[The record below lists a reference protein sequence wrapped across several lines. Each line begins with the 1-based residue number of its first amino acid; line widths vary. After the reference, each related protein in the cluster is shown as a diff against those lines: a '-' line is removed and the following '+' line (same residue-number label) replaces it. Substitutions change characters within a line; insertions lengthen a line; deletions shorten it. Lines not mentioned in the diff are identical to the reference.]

1 MGFCGESRGFPLAA
15 KCWRRNATEG
25 CDSWRLKER
34 LRTISF
40 IRMQKFLLPMMLAAL
55 FFASAMTY
63 AADEQRVPPAPAPPA
78 PVPAMRTMQLHFQ
91 QTPASEIIALYRSL
105 IPEELVVDSG
115 IKMGVPLTL
124 ETKGEVSQEK
134 AVEMIESTLMLNGYT
149 LLQQAPGTIMVLGP
163 SKFPRSEGTPV
174 YYSPAE
180 LPKGERVVTYFMSL
194 TNIKAA
200 DAVQLFAAQVSPPNS
215 YTSLITVTNANAVL
229 ITESTSVI
237 RQLVGMQPSFD
248 VKSQAAGTR

>member
-1 MGFCGESRGFPLAA
+1 
-15 KCWRRNATEG
+15 
-25 CDSWRLKER
+25 
-34 LRTISF
+34 
-40 IRMQKFLLPMMLAAL
+40 
-55 FFASAMTY
+55 
-63 AADEQRVPPAPAPPA
+63 
-78 PVPAMRTMQLHFQ
+78 
-91 QTPASEIIALYRSL
+91 
-105 IPEELVVDSG
+105 
-115 IKMGVPLTL
+115 MGVPLTL

-163 SKFPRSEGTPV
+163 AKFARSQGTPV

-194 TNIKAA
+194 KNIKAA

-229 ITESTSVI
+229 ITESTSVV
-237 RQLVGMQPSFD
+237 RQLVGLQPSVD
-248 VKSQAAGTR
+248 VPSQTARSR

>member
-1 MGFCGESRGFPLAA
+1 MA
-15 KCWRRNATEG
+15 
-25 CDSWRLKER
+25 
-34 LRTISF
+34 
-40 IRMQKFLLPMMLAAL
+40 LAAL
-55 FFASAMTY
+55 FFASAMTH
-63 AADEQRVPPAPAPPA
+63 AADEQRVPPAPAPATPT
-78 PVPAMRTMQLHFQ
+78 VVLNFQ
-91 QTPASEIIALYRSL
+91 NALSSEIIALYKTL

-115 IKMGVPLTL
+115 ITQGVPLTL
-124 ETKGEVSQEK
+124 QTKGEVSQEK

-163 SKFPRSEGTPV
+163 AKFARSQGTPV

-194 TNIKAA
+194 KNIKAE
-200 DAVQLFAAQVSPPNS
+200 DAVQLFQAQVSPPNR

-229 ITESTSVI
+229 ITESTSVV

-248 VKSQAAGTR
+248 VKSQAAKSK

>member
-1 MGFCGESRGFPLAA
+1 
-15 KCWRRNATEG
+15 
-25 CDSWRLKER
+25 
-34 LRTISF
+34 
-40 IRMQKFLLPMMLAAL
+40 MMLASL
-55 FFASAMTY
+55 LLASAMTY
-63 AADEQRVPPAPAPPA
+63 AADEQRVLTVTPPLPLPPPTPALPKPHVA
-78 PVPAMRTMQLHFQ
+78 LNFPKVPAS
-91 QTPASEIIALYRSL
+91 AIIALYKTL

-115 IKMGVPLTL
+115 INMGVPLTL

-163 SKFPRSEGTPV
+163 AKFPRSQGTPV

-194 TNIKAA
+194 KNIKAA
-200 DAVQLFAAQVSPPNS
+200 DAVQLFQAQVSPPNS

-237 RQLVGMQPSFD
+237 RQLIGMQPSFD
-248 VKSQAAGTR
+248 VKSQAAKSR

>member
-1 MGFCGESRGFPLAA
+1 
-15 KCWRRNATEG
+15 
-25 CDSWRLKER
+25 
-34 LRTISF
+34 
-40 IRMQKFLLPMMLAAL
+40 MQKFLLPMVLAAL

-63 AADEQRVPPAPAPPA
+63 AADEQRVPPAPVLPA
-78 PVPAMRTMQLHFQ
+78 PAAAPVVLHFQ
-91 QTPASEIIALYRSL
+91 NTPASEIIALYRTL
-105 IPEELVVDSG
+105 IPEELVVDVG

-134 AVEMIESTLMLNGYT
+134 AVAMIESTLMVNGYT
-149 LLQQAPGTIMVLGP
+149 LLQQTPGTIKVLGP
-163 SKFPRSEGTPV
+163 AKSPRSQGIPV

-194 TNIKAA
+194 KNIKAA

-248 VKSQAAGTR
+248 VKSQAAKSR